1 MKKIALVLCIVLLAA
16 FTVVCFA
23 GCNTTESTTNR
34 LVIYNWEDYIEPEI
48 LESFK
53 EYYKSVTGIDIE
65 IVYTTFDTNE
75 TMMTKML
82 QGDAVVDLIC
92 PSEYAI
98 ERLMSNGLLQNMTV
112 LAETLKKKY
121 PDYNLT
127 FDNFNNVEP
136 LVNEKIGTE
145 FASIKY
151 GDKTMSMN
159 DYMVPYMWGTLGIL
173 YNPKY
178 VTEEDLS
185 AGYGL
190 LWNEKNNPK
199 LNGKI
204 LVKDSVRDT
213 YCVAVLYMYEYGLLP
228 DGYEDY
234 SVQDLINCTDSA
246 MLEAAEEV
254 LTKQREVLSGYEV
267 DFGKDDMI
275 NEIAYVD
282 LAWSG
287 DALWAI
293 EEAEAIGMT
302 LDYFT
307 PEIGANVWFDGWAIP
322 TVAPNPL
329 AAMMFVDFINRPDS
343 AMLNSMAIGYTSAV
357 AKELLQND
365 EDALAILIDNE
376 YEPDDFFGDERRY
389 PTVDETFGVMH
400 DFGKANDTV
409 VAMWERAKAGSGI
422 PMSLVYTLIVLA
434 VIIAGL
440 ILAYVIKEKVKLR
453 KKVETE

>member
-1 MKKIALVLCIVLLAA
+1 MKKIALILCIVLLVA

-23 GCNTTESTTNR
+23 GCNNNEATTNR

-53 EYYKSVTGIDIE
+53 AYYKSVTGIDIE

-98 ERLMSNGLLQNMTV
+98 ERLISNGLLQNMTV

-234 SVQDLINCTDSA
+234 SVQDLINCTDSE
-246 MLEAAEEV
+246 MLEAAE
-254 LTKQREVLSGYEV
+254 
-267 DFGKDDMI
+267 
-275 NEIAYVD
+275 
-282 LAWSG
+282 
-287 DALWAI
+287 
-293 EEAEAIGMT
+293 
-302 LDYFT
+302 
-307 PEIGANVWFDGWAIP
+307 
-322 TVAPNPL
+322 
-329 AAMMFVDFINRPDS
+329 
-343 AMLNSMAIGYTSAV
+343 
-357 AKELLQND
+357 
-365 EDALAILIDNE
+365 
-376 YEPDDFFGDERRY
+376 
-389 PTVDETFGVMH
+389 
-400 DFGKANDTV
+400 
-409 VAMWERAKAGSGI
+409 
-422 PMSLVYTLIVLA
+422 
-434 VIIAGL
+434 
-440 ILAYVIKEKVKLR
+440 
-453 KKVETE
+453 